1 VKKTTLISTAL
12 VAGVLFASSAA
23 MAAPFH
29 GGYTGVNVGKLEQR
43 IDMGVRSGD
52 LTRGEESQLRGELR
66 RLVEAVRQAKRD
78 HRVTAGERNR
88 LDRQEASLNRHIFKL
103 SNNRDVAR
111 RHDRRDDRN
120 NNNWSQPNGPQP
132 GHFGNLQPNGP
143 QSGHFGNLQPNNP
156 QPVLVA
162 PLQPLPQPHNNH
174 R

>member
-1 VKKTTLISTAL
+1 MKKTTLISTAL

-120 NNNWSQPNGPQP
+120 NNWSQPNGPQP
-132 GHFGNLQPNGP
+132 GHFGNLQPNN
-143 QSGHFGNLQPNNP
+143 S